1 MAEENDSGN
10 ADGLM
15 LADNL
20 KRSLPANY
28 GVEDS
33 TVPESSES
41 FDEIAGVKN
50 RVNRACQNLTRV
62 RPNDK
67 VTRALC
73 QIVIGE
79 LDRQLQSILS
89 RQGILVTKLPRT
101 EKLGWKVSK
110 KLDMSLLKF
119 PARPRKQPRI
129 TLNQAIYLVHGIC
142 PNLMKMG
149 DEVIIDVCTKAT
161 ELVRKWSLLRMARMR
176 QNGHKGRH
184 RIYIVNN

>member
-41 FDEIAGVKN
+41 FDEIAKEKN
-50 RVNRACQNLTRV
+50 RVNGACQNLTRV

-67 VTRALC
+67 VLPMIRALC

-101 EKLGWKVSK
+101 EKMGWKVSK

-119 PARPRKQPRI
+119 PARPRTKPRI

-161 ELVRKWSLLRMARMR
+161 ELVRKWSLLHMARMR
-176 QNGHKGRH
+176 QNGQ
-184 RIYIVNN
+184 